1 MNKPF
6 NVIQANY
13 PELYEWLK
21 QISRLGQI
29 EKFILPDYKDELS
42 IKLYT
47 RSYRYCINVKLPEPN
62 NPKDKFLKDGDKNY
76 GYMSCYVITRK
87 PRAGEDWNRGNDL
100 ADGDYS
106 KETWYRIIS
115 KILAYELVKV
125 ARQPREL
132 NK

>member
-1 MNKPF
+1 MKDKPF
-6 NVIQANY
+6 NVIQAEY

-21 QISRLGQI
+21 SISRLGQI
-29 EKFILPDYKDELS
+29 EKFVLPDYKKGLS

-47 RSYRYCINVKLPEPN
+47 RSYRYCICVKLPEPN
-62 NPKDKFLKDGDKNY
+62 KNAKDDKNY

-106 KETWYRIIS
+106 KETWQKIVNSIIR
-115 KILAYELVKV
+115 YELVKV
-125 ARQPREL
+125 AHQPREL